1 MKRRQNDLF
10 KLPNSIFSA
19 SLTPIQYKVIA
30 ALYSLRCRTIRNG
43 RKYVKISQKSLK
55 KMCGIKSTRTI
66 SDAANALCR
75 LGYIERIDRYYDDYK
90 RLGTFVYTIPV
101 VSGRDFFFVSRRF
114 FKYTLTSAQTRMYL
128 FFCKCADSKS
138 RWFWNSYNDICTAL
152 HLKRSAVIQTVK
164 ELCSIGL
171 IKKRSV
177 KKKDGS
183 QSDNHYKVITIKLP
197 RIKKRNRKGRSYFAL
212 SFPQLSIFIK
222 TLSNNIIKHEIIK
235 VNINQNY
242 FFNCRGSPKIFSS
255 LYSTHLYSNR
265 KKKRNNLYLKYRCN
279 IGRRAFWRNSHGCVL
294 ARHISIHMGEVCSK
308 RRTQLIRPPSRR

>member
-1 MKRRQNDLF
+1 MKRRQKDLF
-10 KLPNSIFSA
+10 KLPNSIFSTP
-19 SLTPIQYKVIA
+19 LTPTQYKVIA

-43 RKYVKISQKSLK
+43 KKYVRISQKSLK

-75 LGYIERIDRYYDDYK
+75 LGYIERIDRYYDDYN

-101 VSGRDFFFVSRRF
+101 VSGRNYFFVSRRF
-114 FKYTLTSAQTRMYL
+114 FKYMLTSAQTRMYL
-128 FFCKCADSKS
+128 FFCKCADSSS
-138 RWFWNSYNDICTAL
+138 RWFWNSYNDICASL
-152 HLKRSAVIQTVK
+152 NLKRSAVIQTVK

-183 QSDNHYKVITIKLP
+183 QSDNHYKVVTIKLP
-197 RIKKRNRKGRSYFAL
+197 GIKKRNGKGRSYFAL

-235 VNINQNY
+235 VNINYNY

-279 IGRRAFWRNSHGCVL
+279 LGRRVLWRITHDHAS
-294 ARHISIHMGEVCSK
+294 ARRISIHMGEVRSNQ
-308 RRTQLIRPPSRR
+308 RIQLVRPPPRR